1 MQDRFTNFRDVLDQ
15 KVKEYSSKFGQ
26 ESICY
31 FCFNFLV
38 SINLFAKFGDELET
52 TSILDFRKRFKYISN
67 FGFLCRASNF
77 YKG

>member
-1 MQDRFTNFRDVLDQ
+1 MNSYNHILSKHEQDRFKNFRDILDQ

-38 SINLFAKFGDELET
+38 SINLFAKFGDELYEV
-52 TSILDFRKRFKYISN
+52 
-67 FGFLCRASNF
+67 
-77 YKG
+77 